1 MVLSLT
7 VNWFPPSYRA
17 TIVSSWQLC
26 FEAIGYTLD
35 ETTHGENLMNSFQVR
50 RFRVS
55 MWWAYRHRTW
65 CQARLKDLS
74 KTLQSDGKQVWIEA
88 CSRCFAAFAWPL
100 RGGGGDCDV
109 CSTSLLLD
117 GWMDDGWL
125 IDADP
130 TMNDACRGCVDL
142 WPGVYEA
149 HPIQNRRGA
158 ETPRRQVGK
167 DAWHEWIW
175 TCKDLYETFMIV
187 FAFLR
192 QDLGCYWGNGLG
204 HAFFRLDDHLGQLIL
219 HIGLD
224 VFRYSRKV
232 FKEQAKTKSEVKS
245 DASASWLQC

>member
-1 MVLSLT
+1 M
-7 VNWFPPSYRA
+7 
-17 TIVSSWQLC
+17 
-26 FEAIGYTLD
+26 G
-35 ETTHGENLMNSFQVR
+35 
-50 RFRVS
+50 
-55 MWWAYRHRTW
+55 RTW
-65 CQARLKDLS
+65 WIPSRYVASECQCDEPIVIEHDVRHAWKIWARPCR
-74 KTLQSDGKQVWIEA
+74 VMA
-88 CSRCFAAFAWPL
+88 SRCGLKLVPDVLLPL
-100 RGGGGDCDV
+100 LGLCEEGDCDV

-130 TMNDACRGCVDL
+130 TTMNDACRGCVDL